1 MPTKSKEQKHTTGSI
16 PMTKKHEKTIKD
28 MYKGMKPEHR
38 LRHRISLLHDRPMK
52 PGHRMVVDLASHLL
66 KQEEIHGNGFWRDIK
81 SIVHGVSKIPFASE
95 ILGMIHPGI
104 AVAFEG
110 AKALAGDEE
119 QAFNYDAAVSRS
131 NRDRQRLASFNT
143 RKTREDDDDR
153 LRQIDRRNKLRQKAM
168 NLKEDEEYKKRVN
181 RKQAFKEAS
190 ETIKDRYLKPEFAHL
205 AGTKGFEHAQ
215 VRPTIRLTRGGD
227 IDTDKKWEAYKTS
240 YMKRMGREPDVVLK
254 NQWYKLQG
262 QTAKKEVAEAVKN
275 YPPPSDVRYILP
287 SVKYIPE
294 YEMTF
299 MEKLMNNTD
308 NADAY
313 REAKAAYLPEK
324 EERFQEIYAQRGLV
338 FPGINPPPETK
349 IVLVKNILDAPESR
363 RPLMW
368 REYRDM
374 MNYNSPYETDAE
386 RAKYAITPEDE
397 YRKLLGLIRGVVPES
412 DKEKKI
418 RLDKEAEDAELTRAA
433 KQQAETKASE
443 EQESK
448 TESDRL
454 ADLNKVYE
462 TPDIATGLDDL
473 VARISQATEYDAVPP
488 GELEPLLR
496 FPIMYNYDQNSRP
509 MPLTEWLISSG
520 ISGQQFS
527 TKEFGNTYMN
537 QKPYAFLDMPINGGR
552 LGKIDYSKLAYS
564 PF

>member
-1 MPTKSKEQKHTTGSI
+1 
-16 PMTKKHEKTIKD
+16 
-28 MYKGMKPEHR
+28 
-38 LRHRISLLHDRPMK
+38 
-52 PGHRMVVDLASHLL
+52 LL

-81 SIVHGVSKIPFASE
+81 SIVRGVSKIPFASE

-104 AVAFEG
+104 GIAFEG
-110 AKALAGDEE
+110 AKAIAGDDEE
-119 QAFNYDAAVSRS
+119 PFNYDAAMSRS
-131 NRDRQRLASFNT
+131 NSARQRLAAFNT
-143 RKTREDDDDR
+143 RKTREDDEDR

-168 NLKEDEEYKKRVN
+168 NLKEDEEYNKRVN

-190 ETIKDRYLKPEFAHL
+190 ESIKDRYLKPEFAHL

-227 IDTDKKWEAYKTS
+227 IDTDKRWEAYRADYVRRYKSEPSTS
-240 YMKRMGREPDVVLK
+240 VRDRWFEI
-254 NQWYKLQG
+254 NRYKKDPETFMVQFNKDKAD
-262 QTAKKEVAEAVKN
+262 AKAAADKEAA
-275 YPPPSDVRYILP
+275 YPPPSNVRYILP

-294 YEMTF
+294 YEMTTW
-299 MEKLMNNTD
+299 EKMWNNTD

-313 REAKAAYLPEK
+313 RDAKAAYLPEK
-324 EERFQEIYAQRGLV
+324 EERFQEIYSQRGLI

-349 IVLVKNILDAPESR
+349 IVMVKNILDSPESR

-374 MNYNSPYETDAE
+374 MNYNSPYETDAQ

-397 YRKLLGLIRGVVPES
+397 YRKLLALIRGTNSKYVVPES

-418 RLDKEAEDAELTRAA
+418 RLDKESEDAELTRAA
-433 KQQAETKASE
+433 KQQAETQARE

-454 ADLNKVYE
+454 AALNKVYE

-473 VARISQATEYDAVPP
+473 VARISQATEYDAIPP
-488 GELEPLLR
+488 GELEPMLR

-520 ISGQQFS
+520 VSGQQFS